1 MPPRKRQRT
10 GGGKTLP
17 KLMRERFVRWYLK
30 LRADGDLTSKTACVE
45 RAAEA
50 YGIANSTAWDLVGKH
65 EAGGLEALT
74 PAKAGGANNQIID
87 TSVLP
92 MLLLRFERT
101 AEHERTAH
109 LEVFCDSGAP
119 RGAPTRRCGG
129 DGQRGHPPP
138 QQQQQQQQQQAQSA
152 FGNAHETTALHAL
165 LQLGKGTAGGEAV

>member
-1 MPPRKRQRT
+1 M
-10 GGGKTLP
+10 
-17 KLMRERFVRWYLK
+17 
-30 LRADGDLTSKTACVE
+30 E

-109 LEVFCDSGAP
+109 LEVFCDSGVAVPAALPRHSLLQRAPSCLSDRRRLADGGPAQHEALAHQLRQRTALP
-119 RGAPTRRCGG
+119 RGSIGPATARPR
-129 DGQRGHPPP
+129 
-138 QQQQQQQQQQAQSA
+138 SA
-152 FGNAHETTALHAL
+152 AHAES
-165 LQLGKGTAGGEAV
+165 